1 MKLVTGPFQLE
12 LSPTRAVDSED
23 WVRVGAA
30 IAVAGFTG
38 NFEAWLQL
46 EDLRRFIR
54 ELEVMYAA
62 VGTPRT
68 AELTSAEPDIRVRL
82 QSQPLGGILGN
93 YRLESERRDGVATA
107 LSGSFELD
115 QTFLP
120 DLAESV
126 QSLILALGERHVALY
141 LPSEPSER

>member
-38 NFEAWLQL
+38 NFEARLQL

-82 QSQPLGGILGN
+82 QSQPLGGVLGN
-93 YRLESERRDGVATA
+93 YRLENSSKPSSLLTGGACGLTPPS
-107 LSGSFELD
+107 SGRTTGRFAPFGPPLMANVRP
-115 QTFLP
+115 LVP
-120 DLAESV
+120 
-126 QSLILALGERHVALY
+126 HVA
-141 LPSEPSER
+141 